1 MITLPS
7 IKGEQRWQVLN
18 VVHLDVNIPNTQEKF
33 FTNAATVVVG
43 GAAIMEGKERSVVD
57 VKKVS

>member
-1 MITLPS
+1 MRPA
-7 IKGEQRWQVLN
+7 
-18 VVHLDVNIPNTQEKF
+18 VNIAIIQEKSF
-33 FTNAATVVVG
+33 INVITVVVG